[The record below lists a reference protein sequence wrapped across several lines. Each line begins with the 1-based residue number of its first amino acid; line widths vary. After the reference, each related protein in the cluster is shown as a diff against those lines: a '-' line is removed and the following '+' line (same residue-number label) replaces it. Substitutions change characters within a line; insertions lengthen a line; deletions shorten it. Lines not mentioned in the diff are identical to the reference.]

1 MHAPRGGDEAHAC
14 AFVDLIA
21 ERIDL
26 GVAGANQLVVG
37 RLRRDDP
44 VAVAVA
50 LVKGAPAREPA
61 LRERSVNPEL
71 IARGDGERCVS

>member
-14 AFVDLIA
+14 AFVDFIA
-21 ERIDL
+21 ELIDL

-37 RLRRDDP
+37 RLCRDDP
-44 VAVAVA
+44 VAVVVTV
-50 LVKGAPAREPA
+50 VKGAPAREPA
-61 LRERSVNPEL
+61 LRERSVDPEL